1 MPAIIVPSSYTP
13 GFSSAEQSGL
23 AIGRGMAR
31 NRLGSCGLAAISDVE
46 NVIPQLDRDKLAKI
60 LGLLG
65 SAESGEILSAARAA
79 DALIRT
85 ANTSWAEVLNQNV
98 GAGKARALLAENA
111 KLRLRAHQLLLEND
125 ALRKKAARAHGI
137 LDGAKQWGQALVAL
151 AIAFDGIEFLS
162 HQLAARRRDGGYPSE
177 AFAVGGWIAGMATPR
192 PPPACAA
199 GRDCRQ

>member
-85 ANTSWAEVLNQNV
+85 ANTSWAQVLNQNADADEV
-98 GAGKARALLAENA
+98 RALRAENE
-111 KLRLRAHQLLLEND
+111 KLRETAQQMLVEND
-125 ALRKKAARAHGI
+125 ALRKR
-137 LDGAKQWGQALVAL
+137 
-151 AIAFDGIEFLS
+151 
-162 HQLAARRRDGGYPSE
+162 
-177 AFAVGGWIAGMATPR
+177 T
-192 PPPACAA
+192 
-199 GRDCRQ
+199 